1 VETAAAR
8 AAVIGTGVAVVTVEG
23 HVPGADARVAQ
34 ISSRARV
41 PVITEA
47 GLGVVEAAPG
57 AVTGVDRARIV
68 VGAIDGH
75 ANADPLFTV
84 VCGGA

>member
-23 HVPGADARVAQ
+23 HVAGADARVAQ
-34 ISSRARV
+34 ISGRARV

-57 AVTGVDRARIV
+57 AVTGVDGTWVV

-75 ANADPLFTV
+75 ANAHTVFTV